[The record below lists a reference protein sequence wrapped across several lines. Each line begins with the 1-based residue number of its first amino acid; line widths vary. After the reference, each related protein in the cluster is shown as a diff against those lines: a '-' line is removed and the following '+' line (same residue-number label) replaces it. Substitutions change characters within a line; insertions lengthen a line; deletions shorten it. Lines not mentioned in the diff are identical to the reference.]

1 MDWQNQNILN
11 KNGINK
17 QFRNKRLDNFD
28 FSTSIAIV
36 NELINHRYFN
46 NLPIINSSECSVG
59 RLLDIDEALG
69 SRLMEMT
76 KDRVVELRG
85 KELNYRVY
93 G

>member
-11 KNGINK
+11 KHGINK

-46 NLPIINSSECSVG
+46 NLPIISSSECSVG

>member
-1 MDWQNQNILN
+1 M
-11 KNGINK
+11 
-17 QFRNKRLDNFD
+17 
-28 FSTSIAIV
+28 
-36 NELINHRYFN
+36 
-46 NLPIINSSECSVG
+46 PIISSSECSVG